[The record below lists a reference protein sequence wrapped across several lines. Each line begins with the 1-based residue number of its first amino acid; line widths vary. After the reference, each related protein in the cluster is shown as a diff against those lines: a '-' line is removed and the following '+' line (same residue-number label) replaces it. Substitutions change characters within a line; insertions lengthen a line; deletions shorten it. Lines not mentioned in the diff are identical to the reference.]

1 MSLKKNVIANYL
13 GQGWS
18 GLIGLA
24 FVPLYIKYLGIEAY
38 GLIGI
43 FALLQAWLTLL
54 DMGMTPTLNREMAR
68 FTAGAHTPQSI
79 RDLLRSL
86 EIICFGVAALIG
98 LLIWAASGWLAS
110 DWLRAD
116 KLPLDVV
123 AQAIAIMGGVA
134 ALRFVEGIYRGA
146 ILGLQRQVFFNVVNA
161 SLSTVRATGAIAVL
175 AWISPTI
182 EAYFV
187 WQGIVSIIS
196 VAVLAVAAHGSL
208 PATPKPAQ
216 FSRQAILEI
225 RHFAGGMM
233 ATTFLALLL
242 TQVDKI
248 LLARLLSLEAF
259 GYYALAASIAGALSI
274 MIGPIA
280 QAAYPHMAKLATQ
293 DNEAALVSVYHHA
306 AQLLTILTVPL
317 VMLISLFAEGVV
329 FVWSGDVSLA
339 EKTAPILSV
348 LILGALLNGLMVIP
362 YMLQLAYG
370 WTSFA
375 VKVNVVAVLLLVPA
389 ILWTVPR
396 FGSVGAAWIWVILN
410 TGYILISI
418 QFMHRRLIPG
428 EKWRWYFYDILLP
441 TSGATGV
448 VSLAMLFQPESYENR
463 WFWLVFL
470 GFTGCCALA
479 VSITLADKIRSR
491 VFALFGKH
499 SLGCMSK

>member
-1 MSLKKNVIANYL
+1 VSLKKNVIANYL

-86 EIICFGVAALIG
+86 EIICFGLAALIG

-208 PATPKPAQ
+208 PATPKPAR
-216 FSRQAILEI
+216 FSRQALLEI

-280 QAAYPHMAKLATQ
+280 QAVYPHMAKLATQ

-306 AQLLTILTVPL
+306 AQLLTVLTVPV
-317 VMLISLFAEGVV
+317 VMLISFFAEGAI

-362 YMLQLAYG
+362 YMLQLANG

-375 VKVNVVAVLLLVPA
+375 VKMNAVAVLLLIPA
-389 ILWTVPR
+389 ILWAVPR
-396 FGSVGAAWIWVILN
+396 YGSEGAAWIWVMLN
-410 TGYILISI
+410 MGYILIGI
-418 QFMHRRLIPG
+418 HFMHRRLIPR
-428 EKWRWYFYDILLP
+428 EKWRWYGLDILLP
-441 TSGATGV
+441 AGGALGV
-448 VSLAMLFQPESYENR
+448 VLLAVIFRPESYENR
-463 WFWLVFL
+463 WQWLVFL

-479 VSITLADKIRSR
+479 ISTVLADKVRTQ
-491 VFALFGKH
+491 VFDLLGGH
-499 SLGCMSK
+499 SVDGVPK